1 MSTTDIRYRVSL
13 DPGNVPANARVAA
26 DAVARI
32 GQAGQVSAA
41 QTAAAMR
48 SLPAQMTD
56 VVTQLQGGASPL
68 TILLQQGGQIKDQ
81 FGGVGP
87 AIGGLTKYLA
97 GLANPAVAVGVGLT
111 AVGTAMVLGRMESE
125 KYRAELIKTGGIAG
139 VTSSQLAEMASGV
152 SKTIGT
158 QGKAAEVLTEM
169 VATGQVAKSVME
181 SGAKGIVSF
190 SKATGQATGELVQE
204 MASLAKG
211 PAEGLVKLNEK
222 YHFLTASTYAH
233 VVALELEGKT
243 TEATRIAQD
252 AYSQMMA
259 ERGAALLAN
268 LGALERG
275 WNAVK
280 DGAKSA
286 WDAMLGFDR
295 EQSIDKQIAQAKAV
309 LASKKGMADH
319 SLFKGVDLYGVDEAQ
334 ANLQHLRE
342 QKLRDDASA
351 TTRAAR
357 QVFDERVIMGQK
369 YLANIRDQ
377 YDAQTKLTRALRDYQ
392 QVVDEQAAA
401 GTPISPDQQERD
413 LAQIRRAN
421 VDRDAMARE
430 AADVALGLANAR
442 SASTLRLSIAQ
453 DQERRLEINRA
464 MGLVSVRDYEEA
476 RSKIEAKRIGERIAM
491 IDAEISAEKKRTPQ
505 DEAGKLTQQARLV
518 DLGGQRAS
526 AQADLKG
533 LPLVQR
539 AKEEARA
546 LAESQQHAKDWAQSW
561 AQADQ
566 FATQLADQTATA
578 MAQQITSPLA
588 RAQAEAE
595 VAVVQLERNAARLR
609 TTLVNQIAMMRAD
622 GQAGMA
628 DQLQAQLDD
637 IEKKLATAKQGV
649 REKAGTSV
657 VDSYLSRDIGT
668 DLSAGFDKASQSLG
682 AFVQGFSKLV
692 DEQEKY
698 NEARKAAGTNSEKL
712 AAVDARW
719 FAQQLNSYAALTGS
733 AKGFFGEHTA
743 GFKLMETAER
753 GFRAFELGAA
763 TQAALIKSGLIQ
775 AEVGAKVAGDGTK
788 AASESGFTILSL
800 AQSGVRTA
808 ASAVE
813 AAVSSMAG
821 LPFPF
826 NLAALAAT
834 SAALA
839 GLGVSLFGGGG
850 SGGSFAKTNSGTGT
864 VLGDNGKASESV
876 SKSLESLRQVDTQ
889 TARYAAQ
896 MALSLTNI
904 EGGIQA
910 MAAGLVQSG
919 ALNAATSGINVGFR
933 RNDVG
938 GAVGGVARGVA
949 FGLTAGISELLGL
962 GGAIDSLVGGL
973 FGTKTSVKGQGISA
987 DGQSVTSI
995 LSKGFDAS
1003 YYADIEKKKKTL
1015 GITTSTSRSTQ
1026 LTEADASF
1034 ESQVTKIVGSYADA
1048 IKAASGPL
1056 GADLRSVSEKVA
1068 SFVVDIGRIDLQGL
1082 TGEQQQERLSA
1093 VFSAMG
1099 DRLASAAL
1107 GGLDDFQRVGE
1118 GYLQTVVRVS
1128 SGTEQAQSALRHLG
1142 VTAVE
1147 LAQLANKQA
1156 DVGSEQ
1162 VKESLLVV
1170 EKASNGMSQIIQT
1183 LSGSASEIAQTYT
1196 ALTDVRSSLRLLGL
1210 SGQAVGFAMLDGA
1223 GSLQSLTDGLA
1234 AFREGFLTDGE
1245 QLRVKSGLMAA
1256 EFAKLGL
1263 TMPSSAAGFSKLV
1276 KGIDTGTEAGQR
1288 LLGGVLG
1295 LSQGFADLMD
1305 SISAATG
1312 GIADEIKRIEG
1323 LSVTGGSYAT
1333 IAAQFAI
1340 STASARAGDVDSM
1353 KLLPSLSQSLL
1364 RAAEDS
1370 STSLAGFQAVQA
1382 NTLSSLKDTLALVG
1396 STGLYAGGS
1405 GAKSELAVSAD
1416 KTTSAVDQLKAQ
1428 MLTALSAQT
1437 NSVNELVSIFKKAS
1451 DTLESISNP
1460 GESIN
1465 VKVLP

>member
-1 MSTTDIRYRVSL
+1 MSATDIRYRVSL

-48 SLPAQMTD
+48 GLPAQLSD
-56 VVTQLQGGASPL
+56 VAVQLQGGTNPL
-68 TILLQQGGQIKDQ
+68 TILLQQGSQVTGQ
-81 FGGVGP
+81 FGGVGA

-97 GLANPAVAVGVGLT
+97 GLANPAVAAGVGLT
-111 AVGTAMVLGRMESE
+111 AVGTAMVLGRLESE

-139 VTSSQLAEMASGV
+139 VTAGQLADMARGV
-152 SKTIGT
+152 SASVGT
-158 QGKAAEVLTEM
+158 QGKAAEVLTELT
-169 VATGQVAKSVME
+169 ATGQVARSVME
-181 SGAKGIVSF
+181 SGTLGIVRF
-190 SKATGQATGELVQE
+190 SKATGQATAELVQE
-204 MASLAKG
+204 MASLGKA
-211 PAEGLVKLNEK
+211 PAETLVKLNER
-222 YHFLTASTYAH
+222 YHFLTAATYAQ
-233 VVALELEGKT
+233 VTALELEGKSA
-243 TEATRIAQD
+243 EASRVAQESY
-252 AYSQMMA
+252 AQMLA
-259 ERGAALLAN
+259 ERGQALHQN
-268 LGALERG
+268 LGILERG

-280 DGAKSA
+280 DGAKAA
-286 WDAMLGFDR
+286 WDAMLDIDR
-295 EQSIDKQIAQAKAV
+295 EETLAEKLKSLQVRRASYASGMGGPTRKADLAEYDQNIKKIQDQIAAESADAAAKA
-309 LASKKGMADH
+309 
-319 SLFKGVDLYGVDEAQ
+319 ENQ
-334 ANLQHLRE
+334 RLQ
-342 QKLRDDASA
+342 
-351 TTRAAR
+351 
-357 QVFDERVIMGQK
+357 ERVIQGQK
-369 YLANIRDQ
+369 YLANLREQ
-377 YDAQTKLTRALRDYQ
+377 SDATVRLARATREYM
-392 QVVDEQAAA
+392 QVVKDNEKA
-401 GTPISPDQQERD
+401 GTPISPEQQERD

-491 IDAEISAEKKRTPQ
+491 IDAEIAAEKKRTPQ

-526 AQADLKG
+526 AQADLNG

-595 VAVVQLERNAARLR
+595 IAVVQLERNAARLR

-637 IEKKLATAKQGV
+637 IEKKLASAKQGV
-649 REKAGTSV
+649 REKAGASV

-692 DEQEKY
+692 DEQDKY
-698 NEARKAAGTNSEKL
+698 NEARKAAGDNTQKL
-712 AAVDARW
+712 AAVDAHW

-763 TQAALIKSGLIQ
+763 TQAALVKSGLIQ

-896 MALSLTNI
+896 MALSLTSI

-919 ALNAATSGINVGFR
+919 ALNAAASGINVGFR

-938 GAVGGVARGVA
+938 GAVGGAARGLA

-1026 LTEADASF
+1026 LSEADASF

-1118 GYLQTVVRVS
+1118 GYLQTVIRVS

-1210 SGQAVGFAMLDGA
+1210 SGQAVGFALLDGA

-1263 TMPSSAAGFSKLV
+1263 TMPASAAGFSKLV

-1340 STASARAGDVDSM
+1340 STASARAGDVDAM

-1405 GAKSELAVSAD
+1405 GAKSDVAVSVD
-1416 KTTSAVDQLKAQ
+1416 KTSASVDDLKAQ
-1428 MLTALSAQT
+1428 MLGAMNSQTTAIKDLSDA
-1437 NSVNELVSIFKKAS
+1437 FKKVTNIL
-1451 DTLESISNP
+1451 DGVVDP
-1460 GESIN
+1460 GNAIN
-1465 VKVLP
+1465 VQVIP